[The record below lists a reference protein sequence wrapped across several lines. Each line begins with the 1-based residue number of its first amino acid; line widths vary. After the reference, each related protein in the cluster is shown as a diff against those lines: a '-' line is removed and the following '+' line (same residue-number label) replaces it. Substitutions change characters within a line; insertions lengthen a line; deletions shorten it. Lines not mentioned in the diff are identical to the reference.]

1 MGSRKLLNY
10 LKATRVEV
18 GLLLNFGPKVSFKRM
33 VYDNDRKG
41 TLAWVNEQDR
51 DQSRD

>member
-1 MGSRKLLNY
+1 M
-10 LKATRVEV
+10 
-18 GLLLNFGPKVSFKRM
+18 FKRK

-41 TLAWVNEQDR
+41 TLVWVNEQDK